1 MYGGKVPVPRRI
13 DILVAGFCCDDFS
26 TLNNVRKS
34 LREKGESGDTF
45 FALLAY
51 MEKYHPRMAVLENVI
66 GAPWVAKY
74 MKNGDRIF
82 DKKKGHIQDQSIAE
96 YLSDA
101 GYYTIFVRVDTKD
114 FYLPQTRIRGYMVCI
129 LKSAIS
135 PKVFAEKKA
144 EFGNLMGNLKR
155 PASAPVEAFLF
166 PSDDPT
172 LKALHIESKGDRKPV
187 AWDKCSMLHQKYRNE
202 LGIGSKNPLTHIKP
216 DGSAEMPDY
225 YIRPSN
231 ATERVKDSLD
241 IAHMRNL
248 QRGFD
253 DRYLK

>member
-1 MYGGKVPVPRRI
+1 MYGGKVPVPQGI
-13 DILVAGFCCDDFS
+13 DILIAGFCCDDFS

-34 LREKGESGDTF
+34 LQEKGESGDTF

-51 MEKYHPRMAVLENVI
+51 IEHYRPSVVVLENVI

-74 MKNGDRIF
+74 KKGKRVF
-82 DKKKGHIQDQSIAE
+82 DKKKGHVQDQSIAE
-96 YLSDA
+96 CLWA
-101 GYYTIFVRVDTKD
+101 IGYFAIFLRVDTKD

-129 LKSAIS
+129 PMSAMPI
-135 PKVFAEKKA
+135 KLFEQKKL
-144 EFGNLMGNLKR
+144 EFGTLMSNLKR

-166 PSDDPT
+166 PSDHPA

-187 AWDKCSMLHQKYRNE
+187 AWDKCSMQHQEYRRK
-202 LGIGSKNPLTHIKP
+202 LAIGSKNPLTNIKP
-216 DGSAEMPDY
+216 DGSATMPDY
-225 YIRPSN
+225 FVHPSN

-253 DRYLK
+253 DRFLK